1 MIKMQTIEDNE
12 MGEKLLNTIQSHIK
26 DAMNA
31 VSILQSDFENESFLQ
46 ATENKLSGVIIEI
59 RKKLQERSEELECE
73 ELLDFECRI
82 KLQIEIRV
90 AYWNV

>member
-31 VSILQSDFENESFLQ
+31 LSTLQTDFENESFLQ
-46 ATENKLSGVIIEI
+46 ATDKKVSGVIIEI
-59 RKKLQERSEELECE
+59 RKKLQETSEEVENE
-73 ELLDFECRI
+73 E
-82 KLQIEIRV
+82 
-90 AYWNV
+90 